1 MRLRPLFRGA
11 GRGALVAAIAAAAVV
26 AALTASAVAGGGGKG
41 VRRRPRPSER
51 GAHHVASPG
60 PPAVTSNPPGTV
72 AQPGTPSEQRIDEQ
86 LARAESPRVIAALES
101 TAVPAPASS
110 RSFPPVPTADRS
122 DPVRYCTAF
131 VRELLDVDYARQ
143 SRTSLLAWAQSEE
156 APNRLP
162 GVPPSVADKALVASL
177 AGPAG
182 VRSGSSSPVPP
193 AAGWASEATA
203 GTVQSVSDLSVTP
216 SRSWSELLGEG
227 WVPTDPLATVE
238 NVTGVLTSHTAKS
251 RARVGRFALTVM
263 LGSARF
269 HPGYGAV
276 AAGAWRVT
284 PGAG

>member
-1 MRLRPLFRGA
+1 MRLRPLSLGA
-11 GRGALVAAIAAAAVV
+11 RRGALVAAIVAAAVV
-26 AALTASAVAGGGGKG
+26 AVLTASAVAAGGKG
-41 VRRRPRPSER
+41 VRRSTRPSER

-60 PPAVTSNPPGTV
+60 PPAVTSNLPGTV
-72 AQPGTPSEQRIDEQ
+72 GQPGTLSQQRIDEQ

-131 VRELLDVDYARQ
+131 VRELLDIDYARQ
-143 SRTSLLAWAQSEE
+143 SRPSLLAWAQSEE

-182 VRSGSSSPVPP
+182 VRSGSSPVPP

-216 SRSWSELLGEG
+216 ARSWSELLGEG

-238 NVTGVLTSHTAKS
+238 NVTGVLTSHTGKT
-251 RARVGRFALTVM
+251 RARVERFALTVM

-284 PGAG
+284 PSAG